1 MMGYFF
7 IRFWVKYCF
16 SDFYMYEVGY
26 GLVEVSEEIQVF
38 MVYILVYILIIIDSI
53 RYILNFFVIRKLY
66 KYIGELSY
74 FRILVGENFLK
85 LIFFNLLDCF

>member
-7 IRFWVKYCF
+7 IRFQVKYCF

-38 MVYILVYILIIIDSI
+38 MVYSI